1 MLSAALL
8 PPVTCP
14 ATLSGTGW
22 GARASAG
29 LGQLGSSSSLRTTT
43 RLGGNAVLQV
53 KEWEQGSSWAD
64 FKGSRGRQP
73 GGPGHGW
80 WGRVWTKE
88 SDTPELHFGAATCYP
103 CGLGQVI

>member
-64 FKGSRGRQP
+64 FIKGL
-73 GGPGHGW
+73 GGGSLEVRAMAG
-80 WGRVWTKE
+80 GE
-88 SDTPELHFGAATCYP
+88 G
-103 CGLGQVI
+103 CGLRSQTHLSCTLELPLVIPVA